1 MCLCDGE
8 FPKDTAFIFL
18 EEISDL
24 LFEKFTS
31 AEIKKEK
38 AFSKVFGDIFNPIL
52 KDKMIYYKNNPEAT
66 DSLRELKKGVL
77 NYRDNVIKANDIL
90 MERGEKITLVV
101 KKAESLKTE
110 CLIPRKSV
118 DLLSGLVSY

>member
-31 AEIKKEK
+31 SEIKKEK

-52 KDKMIYYKNNPEAT
+52 KDKMLYYKNNPEAT
-66 DSLRELKKGVL
+66 DSLRELKKGVI

-101 KKAESLKTE
+101 QKANSLKTGSE
-110 CLIPRKSV
+110 VYYSSV
-118 DLLSGLVSY
+118 SHQI